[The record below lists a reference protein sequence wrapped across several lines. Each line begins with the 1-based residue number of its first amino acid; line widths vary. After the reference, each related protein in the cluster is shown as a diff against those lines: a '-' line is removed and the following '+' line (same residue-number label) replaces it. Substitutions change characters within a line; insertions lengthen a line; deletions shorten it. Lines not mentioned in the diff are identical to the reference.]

1 MYNLY
6 YAGPYTIKVTN
17 TRGDI
22 EIRYTD
28 DNVVVVYD
36 EGWNTVTPYAL
47 IEEYITLKEDVEDL
61 KRIVKK
67 MQEEIC

>member
-17 TRGDI
+17 TQGDI

-28 DNVVVVYD
+28 DNAVVVYD

-47 IEEYITLKEDVEDL
+47 IEEYITLKEEVEDL
-61 KRIVKK
+61 KRMVRE
-67 MQEEIC
+67 MQEERC